1 MKHTSVVRIDV
12 SIRKLAIA
20 AVSVGLLLSV
30 TTVASTPA
38 AASVETGWSFEDG
51 TTGGWSAWFGG
62 GSVSAVASGGRTGP
76 GALRADSNATGQ
88 TSEVNSG
95 QRYDVSAYMKTL
107 APAKTRGGEVQVYD
121 TANNAVTL
129 PLLFTNDLNGWTKA
143 SARITLPA
151 QTRVVVLGFDAG
163 GASFL
168 LDDVTLRPVD
178 PLVPDATTPTLAPVT
193 KTTPTSK
200 PRHAAT
206 RRKPTQT
213 KRKRV

>member
-1 MKHTSVVRIDV
+1 MLWS
-12 SIRKLAIA
+12 
-20 AVSVGLLLSV
+20 LLLL
-30 TTVASTPA
+30 A
-38 AASVETGWSFEDG
+38 AGIRFDVKPTGIALDPP
-51 TTGGWSAWFGG
+51 
-62 GSVSAVASGGRTGP
+62 GP

-95 QRYDVSAYMKTL
+95 QTYDVSAYMKTL

-168 LDDVTLRPVD
+168 LDENGYFSP
-178 PLVPDATTPTLAPVT
+178 
-193 KTTPTSK
+193 
-200 PRHAAT
+200 
-206 RRKPTQT
+206 
-213 KRKRV
+213 